1 MNNRVEIMEVGLRD
15 GLQNIKENLSVED
28 RVSIIH
34 GLIESGIK
42 NIQIASFVS
51 PRRVPQMA
59 QAETLVK
66 RISNINGIE
75 FSGLIFNQQGI
86 ERAMDCGLRKIETSI
101 SMSEIYSQKNLGM
114 DVSSSLKQLEDIVKM
129 AKKNSL
135 NLRAGLQCVWGYEE
149 NGNSGQSNVIERLK
163 QIIAMG
169 VKRISLC
176 DTRGMANPKNV
187 ASLLEWINN
196 KFPDI
201 DISIHFHNTNGLGL
215 VNLFTALNHGIKEID
230 TSLGGIGGSPFIKN
244 SKGNIATEDTVY
256 LLDSLGYEMG
266 IDIKTISKLS
276 KFLEKKIGSS
286 YFGGKIYKI
295 I

>member
-1 MNNRVEIMEVGLRD
+1 VEIMEVGLRD

-86 ERAMDCGLRKIETSI
+86 ERAMGCGLRKIETSI

-149 NGNSGQSNVIERLK
+149 NGNSDQSNVLERLK

>member
-1 MNNRVEIMEVGLRD
+1 MG
-15 GLQNIKENLSVED
+15 
-28 RVSIIH
+28 
-34 GLIESGIK
+34 
-42 NIQIASFVS
+42 
-51 PRRVPQMA
+51 
-59 QAETLVK
+59 
-66 RISNINGIE
+66 
-75 FSGLIFNQQGI
+75 
-86 ERAMDCGLRKIETSI
+86 CGLRKIETSI

-149 NGNSGQSNVIERLK
+149 NGNSDQSNVLERLK

>member
-149 NGNSGQSNVIERLK
+149 NGNSDQSNVLERLN

>member
-149 NGNSGQSNVIERLK
+149 NGNSGQSNVFERLK

>member
-15 GLQNIKENLSVED
+15 GLQNIKGNLSIEH
-28 RVSIIH
+28 RLSIIH
-34 GLIESGIK
+34 GLIEAGIK
-42 NIQIASFVS
+42 NIQIASFVN
-51 PRRVPQMA
+51 PKRVPQMA

-66 RISNINGIE
+66 RISKINGIE
-75 FSGLIFNQQGI
+75 FSGLIFNQKGI
-86 ERAMDCGLRKIETSI
+86 ERAMACGLRKIETSI
-101 SMSEIYSQKNLGM
+101 SVSERYSQKNLAM
-114 DVSSSLKQLEDIVKM
+114 DVSRSLKQLEDIVTM
-129 AKKNSL
+129 SKKNSL

-149 NGNSGQSNVIERLK
+149 NGNSGQSNVLERLK
-163 QIIAMG
+163 QIIEMG

-176 DTRGMANPKNV
+176 DTTGMATPPNV
-187 ASLLEWINN
+187 ASVLEWINN

-201 DISIHFHNTNGLGL
+201 EISIHLHNTNGLGL
-215 VNLFTALNHGIKEID
+215 VNLFTALNFGIKEID

-256 LLDSLGYEMG
+256 LLDSLGYDMG
-266 IDIKTISKLS
+266 IDIKKLSELS

>member
-149 NGNSGQSNVIERLK
+149 NGNSGQSNVLERLK

-176 DTRGMANPKNV
+176 DTTGMANPKNV
-187 ASLLEWINN
+187 SSLLEWIKN

-201 DISIHFHNTNGLGL
+201 DISIHLHNTNGLGL

>member
-1 MNNRVEIMEVGLRD
+1 MEVGLRD

-149 NGNSGQSNVIERLK
+149 NGNSGQSNVLERLK

>member
-1 MNNRVEIMEVGLRD
+1 MEVGLRD

-66 RISNINGIE
+66 RISDINGIE

-149 NGNSGQSNVIERLK
+149 NGNSDQSNVFERLK

-230 TSLGGIGGSPFIKN
+230 TSLGGIGGSPFIKK

>member
-149 NGNSGQSNVIERLK
+149 NGNSGQSNVLERLK

-176 DTRGMANPKNV
+176 DTTGMANPKNV
-187 ASLLEWINN
+187 SILLEWIKN

-201 DISIHFHNTNGLGL
+201 DISIHLHNTNGLGL

>member
-1 MNNRVEIMEVGLRD
+1 MEVGLRD

-149 NGNSGQSNVIERLK
+149 NGNSGQSNVFERLK

>member
-1 MNNRVEIMEVGLRD
+1 MEVGLRD

-149 NGNSGQSNVIERLK
+149 NGNSDQSNVFERLK